1 MSASR
6 HLSSVSLSAR
16 SPQSTTVIADSA
28 MDTAMD
34 NNQAVDR
41 RRTAQASPPPM
52 EVLSQLPALVLL
64 ERIPVPT
71 LAVLQDGTIV
81 FANTAFA
88 DMVGRDAE
96 EVVAL
101 RFHDIFHGALETES
115 VLSVVDGLAN
125 MVVELAHKDGSTVRA
140 LMSRSALRRADD
152 AIALATFQDLTEEL
166 WANEHLVAAEVRT
179 RRARRG
185 AAPRGRGI
193 HGSSPATS
201 RSRWRGTVAPTSGSV
216 AERDPCRRWSPG
228 RSSGRRTSRR

>member
-6 HLSSVSLSAR
+6 HLSSVSLSAW

-28 MDTAMD
+28 VDTAMD

-41 RRTAQASPPPM
+41 RRTAQASRPPM

-88 DMVGRDAE
+88 HMVGRDAA

-166 WANEHLVAAEVRT
+166 WANEH
-179 RRARRG
+179 
-185 AAPRGRGI
+185 
-193 HGSSPATS
+193 
-201 RSRWRGTVAPTSGSV
+201 
-216 AERDPCRRWSPG
+216 
-228 RSSGRRTSRR
+228 

>member
-1 MSASR
+1 
-6 HLSSVSLSAR
+6 
-16 SPQSTTVIADSA
+16 
-28 MDTAMD
+28 MD

-41 RRTAQASPPPM
+41 RRTSQASPSPI
-52 EVLSQLPALVLL
+52 EALKQLPALVLL

-88 DMVGRDAE
+88 DILGRSTD

-101 RFHDIFHGALETES
+101 KFHDIFFGALETES

-152 AIALATFQDLTEEL
+152 EIALATFQDLTEEL
-166 WANEHLVAAEVRT
+166 WAN
-179 RRARRG
+179 G
-185 AAPRGRGI
+185 P
-193 HGSSPATS
+193 
-201 RSRWRGTVAPTSGSV
+201 
-216 AERDPCRRWSPG
+216 
-228 RSSGRRTSRR
+228 

>member
-1 MSASR
+1 MSVSR
-6 HLSSVSLSAR
+6 YPFSVSLSAR
-16 SPQSTTVIADSA
+16 SPQSTTVIANSA

-34 NNQAVDR
+34 NNQAVER
-41 RRTAQASPPPM
+41 RRTAQASRPPM

-96 EVVAL
+96 EVVVL

-140 LMSRSALRRADD
+140 LMSRSALRRVDD

-166 WANEHLVAAEVRT
+166 WANEH
-179 RRARRG
+179 
-185 AAPRGRGI
+185 
-193 HGSSPATS
+193 
-201 RSRWRGTVAPTSGSV
+201 
-216 AERDPCRRWSPG
+216 
-228 RSSGRRTSRR
+228 

>member
-1 MSASR
+1 MAARR

-28 MDTAMD
+28 MNTAMD

-41 RRTAQASPPPM
+41 RRAAHASQPPT
-52 EVLSQLPALVLL
+52 EVLEQLPALVLL

-81 FANTAFA
+81 FANSAFA
-88 DMVGRDAE
+88 DKVGRDAD
-96 EVVAL
+96 EVVTL
-101 RFHDIFHGALETES
+101 RFHDIFHGAVETES

-125 MVVELAHKDGSTVRA
+125 MVVELAHRDGSTVRA

-166 WANEHLVAAEVRT
+166 WANER
-179 RRARRG
+179 
-185 AAPRGRGI
+185 
-193 HGSSPATS
+193 
-201 RSRWRGTVAPTSGSV
+201 
-216 AERDPCRRWSPG
+216 
-228 RSSGRRTSRR
+228 